1 MSTAVAPAAA
11 IYVVAQMLDQGI
23 SDANLSAL
31 FGGPALTTCQ
41 SPDQVPIEGDETD
54 HLNLFLYSVSMNA
67 GWRNVELPMR
77 DAAGNRTGR
86 PPLPI
91 DLHFMMSAYGQSDYH
106 PEILLGIGMQV
117 LHETPFL
124 DRNYISQTFGSP
136 TSNLTTA
143 LATSLLD
150 QQIEQIKISPH
161 DLSADD
167 LYKLWSAF
175 GSKCRPSAAYIATVV
190 LIDSKAPL
198 VSAPPVLAYNI
209 DVLAYIRPQ
218 ITSVTP
224 AIFAWPMWPAAQV
237 LSLVGQGLTGAGTIA
252 LFNGTTAAPIVA
264 AKAPSTATVAVP
276 ASLQPG
282 VNLVSIVRDVA
293 IGPPPDK
300 LVGASDPA
308 AFIIQPSLGTI
319 PAPTSLGGGALSFAI
334 PVVPPCGS
342 QQTASLLLDQLGV
355 PPAVA
360 NHYRLDALPENIA
373 GSTITFTSDTMASGN
388 AIVAGT
394 YLVRVSID
402 DAQSVPQLDPV
413 LGFTG
418 PTVIV

>member
-1 MSTAVAPAAA
+1 VSTAVAPAAA

-23 SDANLSAL
+23 SNANLSAL

-41 SPDQVPIEGDETD
+41 SPDQVPIEADETD
-54 HLNLFLYSVSMNA
+54 HLNLFLYGVSMNS

-77 DAAGNRTGR
+77 DTAGNRTGR

-124 DRNYISQTFGSP
+124 DRTYISQTFSAP
-136 TSNLTTA
+136 SSNLTTA

-175 GSKCRPSAAYIATVV
+175 GSKCRPSAAYVATVV

-218 ITSVTP
+218 ISSITP
-224 AIFAWPMWPAAQV
+224 AIFALPAWPVTQMLTLA
-237 LSLVGQGLTGAGTIA
+237 GQGLTGAGTLA
-252 LFNGTTAAPIVA
+252 LFNGTTSAPLVA
-264 AKAPSTATVAVP
+264 ANAPNTVTVTVP

-308 AFIIQPSLGTI
+308 AFIIQPSVGTI
-319 PAPTSLGGGALSFAI
+319 APTPLGGGALSFA
-334 PVVPPCGS
+334 VAVAPPCGS

-355 PPAVA
+355 PPATA
-360 NHYRLDALPENIA
+360 NHYRLDALPENVA
-373 GSTITFTSDTMASGN
+373 GSTITFTSDTTASGN
-388 AIVAGT
+388 EIVSGT
-394 YLVRVSID
+394 YLVRLDID

-418 PTVIV
+418 PTVTV